1 MAFFEKARSVRPLS
15 SRVLGTLGAGLLKAL
30 IPTYRWK
37 RVGEIPPQILE
48 GSPVLFAFW
57 HSQQLLMPSLYTRVG
72 RRGVSKG
79 LLALASTHR
88 DGQIIAQITE
98 LFGLMSVAGSSSKG
112 GYGALL
118 ALGRG
123 IKSGYDVAL
132 APDGPK
138 GPAYQVK
145 HGLVSVAR
153 KFEVPIFPISYRT
166 GERSSWRF
174 KKAWDQMF
182 LPKPFSEVVWS
193 VGQPLRFTEADAVED
208 ASSVL
213 QSALNELNRGVS
225 DALAR

>member
-15 SRVLGTLGAGLLKAL
+15 SKVLGTLGAGLLKGL

-37 RVGEIPPQILE
+37 RVGEIPPQLLDD
-48 GSPVLFAFW
+48 SPALFAFW
-57 HSQQLLMPSLYTRVG
+57 HSQQLLMPNLYTRIG

-153 KFEVPIFPISYRT
+153 KFEVPIFPISYAT
-166 GERSSWRF
+166 DEHSSWRF

-182 LPKPFSEVVWS
+182 LPKPGARVAWGIAE
-193 VGQPLRFTEADAVED
+193 PLRFTERDEIEG
-208 ASSVL
+208 ASNTL
-213 QSALNELNRGVS
+213 QAALNGLNQKVK
-225 DALAR
+225 DALGV